1 MKMRA
6 LFHTAH
12 LQAQRR
18 LTNLTCARANTS
30 GQATVEF
37 ALTISIFIMLL
48 FGFIGLAIVFFAW
61 LTTVSAAREGA
72 RFVISN
78 PSASNSQLQ
87 NAICSSSVMLSG
99 SAETCNSKNAY
110 EMVDSDGLEITVEP
124 SNPADRI
131 PNAQISVRVEF
142 RAPVPTLGVTWLNGS
157 RMTFLGPIWV
167 SSQAV
172 MRIDP

>member
-48 FGFIGLAIVFFAW
+48 FGFLGLAIVFFAW

-78 PSASNSQLQ
+78 PSASDTQIK
-87 NAICSSSVMLSG
+87 NAICSSSIMLG
-99 SAETCNSKNAY
+99 GNTTNCNNLTNAN
-110 EMVDSDGLEITVEP
+110 LIITTEP
-124 SNPADRI
+124 ASADRI
-131 PNAQISVRVEF
+131 PNAQISVKVQY
-142 RAPVPTLGVTWLNGS
+142 RAQVPTLGVTWINGS
-157 RMTFLGPIWV
+157 HMTFLGPIWV

>member
-6 LFHTAH
+6 TFHTAR
-12 LQAQRR
+12 LQARRR
-18 LTNLTCARANTS
+18 LANMPRPRASAS

-37 ALTISIFIMLL
+37 ALTVSIFIMLL

-72 RFVISN
+72 RYVISN
-78 PSASNSQLQ
+78 PSATDAQIK
-87 NAICSSSVMLSG
+87 NAICSSSVMLGG
-99 SAETCNSKNAY
+99 SATTCNN
-110 EMVDSDGLEITVEP
+110 LTNTNLIITTEP
-124 SNPADRI
+124 AVASDRI
-131 PNAQISVRVEF
+131 PNAQISVKVQY
-142 RAPVPTLGVTWLNGS
+142 RAQVPTLGVTWLNGG